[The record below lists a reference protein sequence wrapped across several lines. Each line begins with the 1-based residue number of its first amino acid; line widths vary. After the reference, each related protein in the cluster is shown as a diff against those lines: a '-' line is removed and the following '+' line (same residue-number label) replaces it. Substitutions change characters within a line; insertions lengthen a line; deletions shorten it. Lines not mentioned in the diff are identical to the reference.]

1 MITRPAI
8 HRVLMPP
15 TDESVRT
22 RRDTSPPVLV
32 QEHALE
38 THFQPIISL
47 RNGTVFAVEA
57 LTRAFDEQRNRQVPP
72 ATLFGVA
79 EELEILGEFDRFCR
93 RRAVERFATLGNDA
107 PFALSLN
114 WDSRTLGSF
123 GADPGQLSRL
133 VDRLGLPRS
142 RIIIE
147 VLESRVDDLSALVR
161 FVRERRSE
169 GFIVAIDDYGTGHS
183 TPERLARIEPDVIKI
198 DRALVHGLVHS
209 APQREACR
217 AVVEL
222 ARSLGALVV
231 AEGVEE
237 DDDIVA
243 AAMIGIDLFQG
254 FAFARP
260 VADLHGAN
268 AQALDGVRRVLPSV
282 RAASTRRADSRRA
295 TRTRHEAVV
304 AAIAAS
310 IEETSSTEL
319 DARLAQLVFAHPEV
333 EAVYALSSSGIQR
346 TATATRSAPSRSL
359 FHAAPRGADQSLK
372 DYFLELATDS
382 PRYSSTPY
390 LSMATGH
397 TCVTHSRRVV
407 TRDGE
412 LIVLCC
418 DLPVDAHA
426 I

>member
-1 MITRPAI
+1 MNRPSAM

-15 TDESVRT
+15 NHLATSA

-32 QEHALE
+32 EEDALE
-38 THFQPIISL
+38 THFQPIVSL
-47 RNGTVFAVEA
+47 RNGTIFAVEA
-57 LTRAFDEQRNRQVPP
+57 LTRAFDEERRRQVPP

-79 EELEILGEFDRFCR
+79 EELEMLGEFDRFCR
-93 RRAVERFATLGNDA
+93 RRAVERFATTSGGA

-114 WDSRTLGSF
+114 WDSRTLSSY
-123 GADPGQLSRL
+123 GADPSQLTRL
-133 VDRLGLPRS
+133 ADRMELPRS
-142 RIIIE
+142 RVLIE
-147 VLESRVDDLSALVR
+147 ILESRVDDLGALVR
-161 FVRERRSE
+161 FVRERRQE

-198 DRALVHGLVHS
+198 DRALVHGLSHS

-243 AAMIGIDLFQG
+243 AAMIGIDLLQG
-254 FAFARP
+254 FALARP
-260 VADLHGAN
+260 HADMHVAN
-268 AQALDGVRRVLPSV
+268 AQARTSVQRVLPNV
-282 RAASTRRADSRRA
+282 RAASVRRAGARRA
-295 TRTRHEAVV
+295 TRARHEAVV

-310 IEETSSTEL
+310 IEDTSSHDL
-319 DARLAQLVFAHPEV
+319 NARLLQLVFAHPEV
-333 EAVYALSSSGIQR
+333 EAVYALSASGIQR
-346 TATATRSAPSRSL
+346 TDTATRSAPKRAL
-359 FHAAPRGADQSLK
+359 FHAAPPGTDQSLK
-372 DYFLELATDS
+372 DYFLELSTET
-382 PRYSSTPY
+382 PRFMSTPY

-418 DLPVDAHA
+418 DLPVEAHSV
-426 I
+426 